1 MAEDVKLKPQVYRD
15 PRPAEYFTRF
25 HTRVRNHRPNWDYEL
40 VRTVLTPYLV
50 AFFRA
55 RGIDTDKVPSD
66 GPMILAPNHFSFLD
80 HFFLAVFLRRK
91 VHFMAKSNMFVAPLW
106 PIYNYGGVFPV
117 RRGARDE
124 EAFITARAILDRGD
138 IVVMY
143 VEGGRSRTG
152 GLGDAKPGL
161 GRLALETGVPVVPVG
176 IVGTEKVRNW
186 KKLQFPKV
194 TVQFG
199 DPFQF
204 EQVEE
209 PDREQGQAA
218 SQTVLDRI
226 KVLWDGLREHGREGA
241 RERAR
246 KARLA
251 AGS

>member
-1 MAEDVKLKPQVYRD
+1 MADDIKLKPQTYKD
-15 PRPAEYFTRF
+15 ERPAEYFTRF

-50 AFFRA
+50 GFFRA
-55 RGIDTDKVPSD
+55 RAIATDNVPSS

-91 VHFMAKSNMFVAPLW
+91 VHFMAKSNMFVPPLW

-152 GLGDAKPGL
+152 GLGEPKPGL

-176 IVGTEKVRNW
+176 IVGSEKVRNW
-186 KKLQFPKV
+186 KRLQFPNV

-199 DPFQF
+199 EPFRF
-204 EQVEE
+204 EQVEHPE
-209 PDREQGQAA
+209 RDQGQAA
-218 SQTVLDRI
+218 SEVVFGRI
-226 KVLWDGLREHGREGA
+226 KALWEGLLEHGRA
-241 RERAR
+241 KSRELAR
-246 KARLA
+246 K
-251 AGS
+251 